1 MLPVCG
7 IFSLLPLLR
16 LLFCSCS
23 CFRRGDLIPQTFTLL
38 SWFKHYNLNLN
49 LNWPRTKN
57 TIKPWA
63 GMEDLSVEDMVGRW
77 LALFFYL
84 LWIYESFIE
93 TSYQKNT
100 QHQQQLLRFR
110 RRMGYSIFP
119 WPWAFTRTVVY
130 FLVFFTYFQAILWVL
145 FEDELIELF
154 WESTDR
160 WSSLH
165 FQVTFM
171 IWSRLPTILQ
181 SLWWVGLPE
190 KPVKFEKPQRKWN
203 MKNYVLIDIVSYVM
217 LILIVY
223 ELICVQ

>member
-1 MLPVCG
+1 M
-7 IFSLLPLLR
+7 
-16 LLFCSCS
+16 
-23 CFRRGDLIPQTFTLL
+23 
-38 SWFKHYNLNLN
+38 
-49 LNWPRTKN
+49 

-63 GMEDLSVEDMVGRW
+63 GMEDLSVEDMVGPW

-84 LWIYESFIE
+84 LWIYESFIK
-93 TSYQKNT
+93 TSYQKNA

-130 FLVFFTYFQAILWVL
+130 FLVFFTYFQAVLWVL
-145 FEDELIELF
+145 FEDELLELF
-154 WESTDR
+154 WESADR
-160 WSSLH
+160 WSSSH

-190 KPVKFEKPQRKWN
+190 KPVKFEKPRRKWN
-203 MKNYVLIDIVSYVM
+203 MKN
-217 LILIVY
+217 
-223 ELICVQ
+223 